1 MDKRLVRLSKFLSRV
16 LRHHP
21 EAIDLTLDAQGWAEV
36 AHLLAQARSHGVALT
51 RETLQEI
58 VAQNDKQRFALSD
71 DGTRIRASQ
80 GHSIPVDLG
89 LAPTEPPELLY
100 HGTAARSI
108 PSIRARGLL
117 PGRRNHVHLSAD
129 ETTAARVGGRHGNPM
144 VITVRAGLMHAE
156 GYPFYLSAN
165 GVWLTEHVPV
175 AYLDIPDAYLSRE
188 RYERAKLQRDR
199 EPAAAMLEQDARDL
213 FPFESMSPEEYA
225 ARHGADWL
233 CCSFPGY
240 RFQDEKL
247 DAWIQRLGEIFFTP
261 GLLRHYQEELLTPD
275 ELERVRRIKDEHQVD
290 PPALAAKPG
299 SADGRT
305 QQGAVGKDSDVR
317 PRQLS

>member
-21 EAIDLTLDAQGWAEV
+21 EAIGLTLDAQGWAEV
-36 AHLLAQARSHGVALT
+36 AQLLAQARAHGVALS
-51 RETLQEI
+51 RETVQEI
-58 VAQNDKQRFALSD
+58 VAQNDKQRFAFSA

-89 LAPTEPPELLY
+89 LAPTEPPKLLY
-100 HGTAARSI
+100 HGTAARFI
-108 PSIRARGLL
+108 PAIQARGLL

-129 ETTAARVGGRHGNPM
+129 EASAMRVGGRHGNPL
-144 VITVRAGLMHAE
+144 VIAVRAGLMHAE

-175 AYLDIPDAYLSRE
+175 AYLDIPDADLSRE
-188 RYERAKLQRDR
+188 RHQWAKVPRDR

-233 CCSFPGY
+233 CCSFPCY

-247 DAWIQRLGEIFFTP
+247 DAWIQRLGAIFFTP
-261 GLLRHYQEELLTPD
+261 GLLRQYQEKLLTPE
-275 ELERVRRIKDEHQVD
+275 ELERVRQIND
-290 PPALAAKPG
+290 P
-299 SADGRT
+299 
-305 QQGAVGKDSDVR
+305 
-317 PRQLS
+317 